1 MNKKKNKFLS
11 IKDKENKMNLRNNKV
26 KKFNTNIT
34 VDKSGVGILNLEKKS
49 DLPFSERKNYFDDVS
64 KMTGL

>member
-1 MNKKKNKFLS
+1 MNKKKNKLLS
-11 IKDKENKMNLRNNKV
+11 IEDKENEKILRRSKV
-26 KKFNTNIT
+26 KKLNTNIT
-34 VDKSGVGILNLEKKS
+34 VDKSGVDVLNLEKKS